1 MHRTAYLEAAAIAV
15 DLLGDRAV
23 AERWNGPSALAEF
36 SVGGLAGHL
45 GRQVHL
51 VATLVDAPAADL
63 PPRDLLAHYGD
74 AAWLGEDADA
84 PANVAIRAQSDE
96 FAAVGP
102 AALLDS
108 LRAELATL
116 RAKLPSAP
124 ADRPTLLPWTGW
136 ALRLDDLLLTRMME
150 IAVHSDDL
158 AVSVGVPT
166 PVFPARV
173 FTPVLGLLTDL
184 SAARYGQT
192 AVLRALSRRERAPET
207 ISAL

>member
-1 MHRTAYLEAAAIAV
+1 MHSGAYLEAAAIAV
-15 DLLGDRAV
+15 DLLADPAV
-23 AERWNGPSALAEF
+23 DERWAGPSALADF

-45 GRQVHL
+45 ARQIHL
-51 VATLVDAPAADL
+51 VAALVDADVADQE
-63 PPRDLLAHYGD
+63 PRDLLAHYGA

-96 FAAVGP
+96 FAAGGH
-102 AALLDS
+102 AAVLAQA
-108 LRAELATL
+108 RAELATL
-116 RAKLPSAP
+116 ETRLPEANK
-124 ADRPTLLPWTGW
+124 DRPTLLPWTGW
-136 ALRLDDLLLTRMME
+136 ALRFDDLLLTRMME

-166 PVFPARV
+166 PAFPARV
-173 FTPVLGLLTDL
+173 ITPVLGLLTEL
-184 SAARYGQT
+184 SVARYGQT